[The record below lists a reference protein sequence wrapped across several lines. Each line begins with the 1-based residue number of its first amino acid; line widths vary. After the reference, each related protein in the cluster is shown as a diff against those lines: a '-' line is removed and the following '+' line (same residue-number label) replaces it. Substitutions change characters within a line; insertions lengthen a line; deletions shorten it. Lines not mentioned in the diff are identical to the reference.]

1 MLDDRDLG
9 ELVGNEKQMRKNG
22 SVLTVQPM
30 ENLNRQFDF
39 YAERHIKECS
49 GRNQCLVQRGKLGR
63 AKNGRLRHEMFP
75 EEIGMFDHGAL
86 ERLKDNAALLQLLRN
101 DVAFDQLIAGE
112 NQSRRD
118 FIESARL
125 LENRVANI
133 IALSS
138 AKLERRKIE
147 KIDIGKPPELI
158 FTRRRRK
165 RLELFPRFTLLLA
178 KTIREIAQ
186 SGGAGQDR
194 SGLTHFIMGD

>member
-22 SVLTVQPM
+22 SVLAVQPM
-30 ENLNRQFDF
+30 KNFNRQFDF
-39 YAERHIKECS
+39 NPARHVKKCS
-49 GRNQCLVQRGKLGR
+49 GRNQRLVQRGELGR
-63 AKNGRLRHEMFP
+63 AKNSRLGHEMFS
-75 EEIGMFDHGAL
+75 EKVDMFDHGAL
-86 ERLKDNAALLQLLRN
+86 ERLKDNAALLQLIRN
-101 DVAFDQLIAGE
+101 DVAFDELIASE

-118 FIESARL
+118 FLKSARL

-133 IALSS
+133 ITLSS

-165 RLELFPRFTLLLA
+165 RFELFPRFTLLVA
-178 KTIREIAQ
+178 KPIREIARFDWP
-186 SGGAGQDR
+186 G
-194 SGLTHFIMGD
+194 

>member
-75 EEIGMFDHGAL
+75 EEIGMFDHGA
-86 ERLKDNAALLQLLRN
+86 
-101 DVAFDQLIAGE
+101 FDQLIAGE

-147 KIDIGKPPELI
+147 KIDIG
-158 FTRRRRK
+158 
-165 RLELFPRFTLLLA
+165 
-178 KTIREIAQ
+178 
-186 SGGAGQDR
+186 
-194 SGLTHFIMGD
+194 